1 MTHNKKGVPCQI
13 NGTWKSSE
21 RQEFQG
27 IVVDIQIMDDGNPKK
42 IDAIIRNKRQAKKKR
57 VLDDQNETLYAKW

>member
-1 MTHNKKGVPCQI
+1 MVHGRVVK
-13 NGTWKSSE
+13 

-27 IVVDIQIMDDGNPKK
+27 IVVDIQIMDYGNPKK
-42 IDAIIRNKRQAKKKR
+42 MDSIIRNKRQAKKKR

>member
-1 MTHNKKGVPCQI
+1 MTHNKKVVPCQI

-42 IDAIIRNKRQAKKKR
+42 INAIIRNKRQSKKKR
-57 VLDDQNETLYAKW
+57 VLDDQHETLYAKW